1 VSAFFVNYEDGRV
14 ATRAQLVDAGVTPPS
29 AAPPPRP
36 WHPIRGTGDA
46 TTLWYAVM
54 RKQVR
59 GVYIGMLCI
68 RHSDYHASLIQKGYA
83 EVPVSEIGPEDQAQA
98 M

>member
-1 VSAFFVNYEDGRV
+1 MASFFIDTATGQIATGRQL
-14 ATRAQLVDAGVTPPS
+14 AETRITRPKL
-29 AAPPPRP
+29 P
-36 WHPIRGTGDA
+36 WHRIQGTSDA

>member
-1 VSAFFVNYEDGRV
+1 MPEGSRP
-14 ATRAQLVDAGVTPPS
+14 TL
-29 AAPPPRP
+29 P
-36 WHPIRGTGDA
+36 WHPIQGSRDA

-54 RKQVR
+54 RKKVR

-68 RHSDYHASLIQKGYA
+68 RHSDYHASLVQKGWH
-83 EVPVSEIGPEDQAQA
+83 EVPVSEIGPGDQAQA

>member
-1 VSAFFVNYEDGRV
+1 MASFFIDTATGQIATGRQL
-14 ATRAQLVDAGVTPPS
+14 AETGITRPKL
-29 AAPPPRP
+29 P
-36 WHPIRGTGDA
+36 WHRIQGTSDA
-46 TTLWYAVM
+46 TMLWYAVM

-83 EVPVSEIGPEDQAQA
+83 EVPVSEIGPEDRAQA